1 MTKRIVYLA
10 NQLEHH
16 SETDMQMSQATPELR
31 LERTIQTTNFR
42 KMNDT
47 ATLTL

>member
-16 SETDMQMSQATPELR
+16 SETDMQMSQATTVLR
-31 LERTIQTTNFR
+31 LEQTIQTTNFR